1 MAFPSYL
8 ATATTKNIKT
18 GNVPT
23 IAIGATRKESLDS
36 CRAVGCALLHKKHG
50 GEGGGDNPLCYSQ
63 HGTPSFS
70 HAAMVKA
77 HAKGKSYSLRA
88 ALASASRAA
97 KMVRL
102 GSIGDPA
109 ALSPIDGAYIR
120 KAVRDEGLALVGY
133 THGWAMDIAKRWRGH
148 IMASCDTMEQ
158 ADAAIADGWR
168 AVVVLEHAPIGSYA
182 RTFTTPGGNKG
193 VVCPAQLQPEI
204 VTCNTCR
211 LCDGSKTGPVVGFID
226 HSPGKATKRKA

>member
-1 MAFPSYL
+1 MPFPSYL
-8 ATATTKNIKT
+8 ATATTKNKKT

-23 IAIGATRKESLDS
+23 IAIGATREESLDS
-36 CRAVGCALLHKKHG
+36 CRAVGCPLLHKKHG

-70 HAAMVKA
+70 HSAMVKA
-77 HAKGKSYSLRA
+77 HAKGKQYSLRG
-88 ALASASRAA
+88 ALANASRAA
-97 KMVRL
+97 RMVRL

-133 THGWAMDIAKRWRGH
+133 THGWAMDIAKRWKGH
-148 IMASCDTMEQ
+148 IMASCETMEQ
-158 ADAAIADGWR
+158 ADTAIADGWR
-168 AVVVLEHAPIGSYA
+168 AVVVLPEDFEG
-182 RTFTTPGGNKG
+182 RTFDTPDGNRG
-193 VVCPAQLQPEI
+193 IVCPAQLQPEI

-211 LCDGSKTGPVVGFID
+211 LCDGSKAGPVVGFID
-226 HSPGKATKRKA
+226 HSPGLAAKRKRKS